1 MTDHAHSGH
10 PPAEVD
16 RIRSW
21 TVVAVGVASLLL
33 FFVAAA
39 ITVTYMR
46 REELALNP
54 AHPVLPAE
62 AGKRK
67 IGMVEQQLFE
77 NADRARTLQAQKEAH
92 LRSYGWV
99 DRQKGIVHVPVDQAV
114 DRVLGGER
122 P

>member
-1 MTDHAHSGH
+1 MTEHAHSGH

-16 RIRSW
+16 RVKSW
-21 TVVAVGVASLLL
+21 TIVAVGLASLTLFLVASALT
-33 FFVAAA
+33 VA
-39 ITVTYMR
+39 YQR
-46 REELALNP
+46 RQERALNP

-77 NADRARTLQAQKEAH
+77 SADRARSLQNQKQAR
-92 LRSYGWV
+92 LGSYGWV
-99 DRQKGIVHVPVDQAV
+99 DKPKGLVHIPVERAME
-114 DRVLGGER
+114 RVQQGER

>member
-1 MTDHAHSGH
+1 MTEHAQGGH

-16 RIRSW
+16 RVQSW

-33 FFVAAA
+33 FFVASA

-46 REELALNP
+46 REERALNP
-54 AHPVLPAE
+54 AHPMLPSE
-62 AGKRK
+62 AGNRK

-77 NADRARTLQAQKEAH
+77 SADRARTLQSDKKARLGA
-92 LRSYGWV
+92 YGWV
-99 DRQKGIVHVPVDQAV
+99 DRPQGLVHVPVEQAM
-114 DRVLGGER
+114 DRVQRGER